1 MSRIRAVIF
10 DLDGVLT
17 DTAEFHYLA
26 WKRLA
31 DEEGI
36 PFSRELNERMRGLS
50 RRDSLRVLLG
60 GREVSEEQAQA
71 LMERKNRYYQELLK
85 GLTPAHI
92 LPGVIPLLQTLRE
105 RGIRI
110 AVASASRN
118 ARIVL
123 ERLGLEAWIDVLV
136 DGNMVERP
144 KPAPDL
150 FLEAARRLKVSP
162 SECVVVEDAAAGI
175 AAARAAGMR
184 SIGIGPPERVG
195 DADIILPDLSGVS
208 WPELEEQLSRNSSS
222 TEQVPYAGSLAD

>member
-195 DADIILPDLSGVS
+195 DADIILPDLSGVL

>member
-1 MSRIRAVIF
+1 MARIGAVIF

-17 DTAEFHYLA
+17 DTAELHYQA

-50 RRDSLRVLLG
+50 RRDSLLVLLS
-60 GREVSEEQAQA
+60 GREISEERIHE
-71 LMERKNRYYQELLK
+71 LMERKNDYYQELLK

-92 LPGVIPLLQTLRE
+92 LPGVIPLLQALRG

-118 ARIVL
+118 ARTVV
-123 ERLGLEAWIDVLV
+123 ERLGLEVWIDVIV

-150 FLEAARRLKVSP
+150 FLEAARRLGVSP
-162 SECVVVEDAAAGI
+162 SECVVIEDAAAGI
-175 AAARAAGMR
+175 AAAHAAGMR
-184 SIGIGPPERVG
+184 CIGIGPPERVG
-195 DADIILPDLSGVS
+195 AADIVLPDLSSVS
-208 WPELEEQLSRNSSS
+208 WSDLEKRLIQISAS
-222 TEQVPYAGSLAD
+222 TG

>member
-1 MSRIRAVIF
+1 MKGFREMARIGAVIF

-17 DTAEFHYLA
+17 DTAELHYQA

-50 RRDSLRVLLG
+50 RRDSLLVLLN
-60 GREVSEEQAQA
+60 GREVSEEQIHE
-71 LMERKNRYYQELLK
+71 LMERKNAYYRELLK

-92 LPGVIPLLQTLRE
+92 LPGILPLLQALQE

-118 ARIVL
+118 ARTVV
-123 ERLGLEAWIDVLV
+123 ERLGLEAWIDVIV

-150 FLEAARRLKVSP
+150 FLEAARRLGIPP

-184 SIGIGPPERVG
+184 CIGIGPPERVG
-195 DADIILPDLSGVS
+195 AADIVLSDFSNIS
-208 WPELEEQLSRNSSS
+208 WSELEEQLIQLS
-222 TEQVPYAGSLAD
+222 TSIE